1 MKNYS
6 QAIKDAITD
15 EQPFVG
21 LIQMNLNGGT
31 IYLTTAAHDLEY
43 LGQTWISSGLVL
55 SVASLSEKTE
65 LSVQS
70 IDIEFT
76 TVDQSIIAMFTNNNQ
91 QNKTILLKLAILDD
105 VHQVIG
111 ELYSK
116 TYIVDSFSDQND
128 EEEATINVEVSN
140 FLSDFEAVRGVRTT
154 QSSFARFYPNTT
166 SFINS
171 KDIKKELKW
180 GGE

>member
-6 QAIKDAITD
+6 EALKAAITN
-15 EQPFVG
+15 EQPIIG
-21 LIQMNLNGGT
+21 LIQMNLNGST
-31 IYLTTAAHDLEY
+31 IYLTTAAHDINGYGE
-43 LGQTWISSGLVL
+43 TWVSSGLILTVG
-55 SVASLSEKTE
+55 SLSEKTE
-65 LSVQS
+65 LAVQS

-76 TVDQSIIAMFTNNNQ
+76 AVDQSIIALFTNNNQ
-91 QNKTILLKLAILDD
+91 QNRKVILKLVVLDD
-105 VHQVIG
+105 IHQIVG

-116 TYIVDSFSDQND
+116 TYIIDSFSDRND
-128 EEEATINVEVSN
+128 DNEATISVEISN
-140 FLSDFEAVRGVRTT
+140 FFSDFEAVRGIRTT

>member
-1 MKNYS
+1 MKNYT
-6 QAIKDAITD
+6 QAVKDAIAD
-15 EQPFVG
+15 ENPIVG

-31 IYLTTAAHDLEY
+31 IYLTTAAHDIEY
-43 LGQTWISSGLVL
+43 AGETWISSGLIL
-55 SVASLSEKTE
+55 SVGELSEKTE

-70 IDIEFT
+70 IDIQFT
-76 TVDQSIIAMFTNNNQ
+76 AVDQTIIALFTNNNQ
-91 QNKTILLKLAILDD
+91 QNKSVLLKLAILDN
-105 VHQVIG
+105 VHQVVG

-116 TYIVDSFSDQND
+116 TYIIDSFSDQND
-128 EEEATINVEVSN
+128 EDSATINVEVSN

-154 QSSFARFYPNTT
+154 QASFARFYPNTT

>member
-6 QAIKDAITD
+6 EAIKTAISN
-15 EQPFVG
+15 EQPIIG
-21 LIQMNLNGGT
+21 LIRMNLNGST
-31 IYLTTAAHDLEY
+31 LYLTTGAHDIEY
-43 LGQTWISSGLVL
+43 DGETWVSSGLVL
-55 SVASLSEKTE
+55 SIGELSEKTQ

-76 TVDQSIIAMFTNNNQ
+76 AVDQSVIALFTNANQ
-91 QNKTILLKLAILDD
+91 QNKSVILKLAVLDN
-105 VHQVIG
+105 VHQVVG

-116 TYIVDSFSDQND
+116 TYIIDSFSDQND
-128 EEEATINVEVSN
+128 ENEATISVEVSN
-140 FLSDFEAVRGVRTT
+140 FFSDFEAVRGIRST
-154 QSSFARFYPNTT
+154 QASFARFYPNTT

>member
-15 EQPFVG
+15 EQPLVG
-21 LIQMNLNGGT
+21 LIRMNLNGGT
-31 IYLTTAAHDLEY
+31 IYLTTAAHDIDY
-43 LGQTWISSGLVL
+43 LGETWISSGLVL

-76 TVDQSIIAMFTNNNQ
+76 AVDQSIIALFTNNNQ

-116 TYIVDSFSDQND
+116 TYIIDSFSDQND
-128 EEEATINVEVSN
+128 DNEATINVEVSN

-154 QSSFARFYPNTT
+154 QASFARFYPNTT

>member
-15 EQPFVG
+15 EQPLVG
-21 LIQMNLNGGT
+21 LIRMNLNGVT
-31 IYLTTAAHDLEY
+31 IYLTTAAHDIDY
-43 LGQTWISSGLVL
+43 LGETWISSGLVL

-76 TVDQSIIAMFTNNNQ
+76 AVDQSIIALFTNNNQ

-116 TYIVDSFSDQND
+116 TYIIDSFSDQND
-128 EEEATINVEVSN
+128 DNEATINVEVSN

-154 QSSFARFYPNTT
+154 QASFARFYPNTT